1 MPNDVENMKNIIR
14 ERLLTK
20 TLKEWLE
27 IFNGK
32 DVCVEPVLTMKEA
45 LLEDEHIKDRKLVV
59 DVEVPNSNGKVI
71 KQMAS
76 PIKLSECPVNYKET
90 GYPRR

>member
-1 MPNDVENMKNIIR
+1 
-14 ERLLTK
+14 
-20 TLKEWLE
+20 
-27 IFNGK
+27 
-32 DVCVEPVLTMKEA
+32 MKEA

-90 GYPRR
+90 GYPLGYHTESILKNLGYSDEEISNMKKENVVDLYVKK